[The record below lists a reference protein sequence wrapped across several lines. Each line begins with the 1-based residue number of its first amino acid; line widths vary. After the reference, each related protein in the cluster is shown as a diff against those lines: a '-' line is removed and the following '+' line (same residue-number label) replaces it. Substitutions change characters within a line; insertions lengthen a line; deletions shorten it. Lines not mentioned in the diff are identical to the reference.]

1 MYTLNPARPPLRH
14 SALQYPNSQTS
25 NAALRTPVS
34 AADCFTFV
42 ASQKRVL
49 FEQALKEIQA
59 CLGVVAL
66 KPVIKQVSVEGANLT
81 KIGPSPTAAV
91 AQLVSLR
98 EEEEPEEPSLYRTF
112 SQTVTTDQNESFGRV
127 RAVTQEGQL
136 RAQRA
141 LLQKEKEHRR
151 RLYARASLTYL
162 VQDIEITFRLEMVEL
177 ERNMWSRILS
187 FFYSAELIVES
198 EARRNRRDQL
208 QLAGESSLMQAQ
220 RDFDAELSHRV
231 AKEALDWEEEQYR
244 YQRLCTSLVDAVYGD
259 IKNPAESSLSLLFA
273 SNV

>member
-1 MYTLNPARPPLRH
+1 MYTLKAAQPPLRH
-14 SALQYPNSQTS
+14 SALQYPTTHSA
-25 NAALRTPVS
+25 NAALRAPVS
-34 AADCFTFV
+34 AADCFVFV

-49 FEQALKEIQA
+49 FEQALKEIQS
-59 CLGVVAL
+59 CLGIVAL

-91 AQLVSLR
+91 TQLVSLR
-98 EEEEPEEPSLYRTF
+98 EEEESDEPSLYRTF

-162 VQDIEITFRLEMVEL
+162 VQDVEVTFRQEMLEL
-177 ERNMWSRILS
+177 ERAVWGRIRSL
-187 FFYSAELIVES
+187 FYSAELSVEG

-208 QLAGESSLMQAQ
+208 QKAGESSLLQAQ
-220 RDFDAELSHRV
+220 QEFEVELSHRA

-244 YQRLCTSLVDAVYGD
+244 YQRLCSSLLDSVYGD
-259 IKNPAESSLSLLFA
+259 IKNPAESSLSLIFS